1 MHHIHLQ
8 ATPHLDFLHPDFQA
22 YVEPFRLIDNDLER
36 AQAFYVHV
44 RDGFLYDPYHL
55 DLRHNALK
63 ASLIITKNRAWC
75 VEKAIV
81 FAAGLRA
88 LGIPSRLGYAIVQ
101 NHIGVE
107 KLLEALR
114 THLIVFHGYVDV
126 FVDGK
131 WTKAT
136 PAFDQRICAL
146 SGVEPLIWDGL
157 HDSLF
162 QEFSEGEK
170 FMEYHHDYGVFQ
182 DVPVELMNAEMKKHY
197 PHLFTGEVPNT
208 KRFSFYHEPNF

>member
-1 MHHIHLQ
+1 MDVYLKPTRYLNFQ
-8 ATPHLDFLHPDFQA
+8 EPEFQEYVQDFLGIAD
-22 YVEPFRLIDNDLER
+22 ELSR
-36 AQAFYVHV
+36 AKAFYLHV
-44 RDGFLYDPYHL
+44 RDSFLYDPYHL
-55 DLRHNALK
+55 DLRHQGLQ
-63 ASLIITKNRAWC
+63 ASKIVSKNRAWC
-75 VEKAIV
+75 VEKGIV

-126 FVDGK
+126 YVNGQ

-146 SGVEPLIWDGL
+146 SGVEPLLWEGDS
-157 HDSLF
+157 DSLF
-162 QEFSEGEK
+162 QEFSQGEK
-170 FMEYHHDYGVFQ
+170 FMEYHHDYGVFA
-182 DVPVELMNAEMKKHY
+182 DVPVALMNAEMKKYY

-208 KRFSFYHEPNF
+208 KRFSFYHLPNF

>member
-1 MHHIHLQ
+1 
-8 ATPHLDFLHPDFQA
+8 
-22 YVEPFRLIDNDLER
+22 LER
-36 AQAFYVHV
+36 AQAFYLHV

-88 LGIPSRLGYAIVQ
+88 LSIPSRLGYAIVQ

-157 HDSLF
+157 SDSLF
-162 QEFSEGEK
+162 QEFSQGEK
-170 FMEYHHDYGVFQ
+170 FMEYHHDYGVFE
-182 DVPVELMNAEMKKHY
+182 DVPVELMKAEMKKYY

>member
-1 MHHIHLQ
+1 MNEFLKP
-8 ATPHLDFLHPDFQA
+8 TELLDFEHFDFQE
-22 YVEPFRLIDNDLER
+22 YVSKFHEIKDDLSR
-36 AQAFYVHV
+36 AKAFYIYV

-55 DLRHNALK
+55 DLRHGALK
-63 ASLIITKNRAWC
+63 ASSIIFKNRAWC

-126 FVDGK
+126 HVNGK

-146 SGVEPLIWDGL
+146 SGVEPLLWDGDS
-157 HDSLF
+157 DSLF
-162 QEFSEGEK
+162 QEFSHGDR
-170 FMEYHHDYGVFQ
+170 FMEYHHDYGVFA
-182 DVPVELMNAEMKKHY
+182 DVPVQLMNTEMKKYY
-197 PHLFTGEVPNT
+197 PHLFTGEVENT
-208 KRFSFYHEPNF
+208 KRFSFCYDANF